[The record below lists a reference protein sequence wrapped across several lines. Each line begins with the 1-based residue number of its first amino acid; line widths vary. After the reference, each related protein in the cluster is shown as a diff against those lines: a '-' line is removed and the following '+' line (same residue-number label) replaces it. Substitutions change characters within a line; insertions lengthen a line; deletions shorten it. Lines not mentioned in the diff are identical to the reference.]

1 MAGIAAHLAGH
12 DAVVWTAGAGGGDPE
27 RTRAVDRDAAIRSMD
42 AARSAGAT
50 RYVMVSYFGAG
61 PDHGVPPESSF
72 HAYAEAK
79 AAADAHLRGTDLAWT
94 ILGPSALS
102 SDPGSGAIEV
112 GDDVSGSSVSR
123 DDVAGVIAAV
133 LARPGT
139 AGSTIDF
146 NSGPT
151 PIDEALDRSDRLA

>member
-1 MAGIAAHLAGH
+1 
-12 DAVVWTAGAGGGDPE
+12 
-27 RTRAVDRDAAIRSMD
+27 
-42 AARSAGAT
+42 
-50 RYVMVSYFGAG
+50 MVSYFGAG
-61 PDHGVPPESSF
+61 PDHDVPPGSSF

-79 AAADAHLRGTDLAWT
+79 AAADEYLRGADLAWT
-94 ILGPSALS
+94 VLGPSALT
-102 SDPGSGAIEV
+102 SDPGSGTIEV
-112 GDDVSGSSVSR
+112 GDDVRGSTVSR

-151 PIDEALDRSDRLA
+151 PIDEVLDRSDRPG